1 MIHYRS
7 ITSVIYE
14 TGDGDEEREKQKKRR
29 CKFDEDES
37 PDGVIPLSKLLGK
50 KT

>member
-14 TGDGDEEREKQKKRR
+14 TGDGDEEREKQKK
-29 CKFDEDES
+29 EDANLMKMNHQM
-37 PDGVIPLSKLLGK
+37 G
-50 KT
+50 